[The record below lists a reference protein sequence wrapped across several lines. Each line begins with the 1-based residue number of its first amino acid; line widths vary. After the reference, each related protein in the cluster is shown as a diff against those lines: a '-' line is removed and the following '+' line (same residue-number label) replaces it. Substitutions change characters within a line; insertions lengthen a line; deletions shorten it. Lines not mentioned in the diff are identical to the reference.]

1 MRGTENDGL
10 ANYVYQ
16 YRTFHPAK
24 LSLMSLETGA
34 RLGPYTVTGKLGV
47 GGMGEVYRAHDSRLN
62 REVAVKVLK
71 AEVSDDPARRTRFE
85 QEARAAAALNHPNIV
100 SLFDVGTH
108 EGALYI
114 VTELVPGDGLDVIL
128 QQGQMPVKR
137 LLDIATQIA
146 DGMAAAHALPLTHR
160 DLKPANVIV
169 TPDGRAKILDF
180 GLAKMGRGD
189 GKGEDATLT
198 AALTQDGQVLGT
210 VNYMSPEQAVGKDV
224 DTRSD
229 QFSFGAMLHEMVT
242 GKKPFTRESM
252 VQTMSAIVT
261 DDAPAI
267 DREIPAPLKW
277 IIARCLAKA
286 PVDRYQSTRDLFLEL
301 RSLKEHLSD
310 LSSVQVTAVEPVA
323 PPQASSWKKLAL
335 GFAAG
340 AALVA
345 ATSFFMMRGAPPK
358 TGTHTYT
365 PFSFEAGGN
374 TAPVWSPDGKGVA
387 FAARASE
394 AEPYQVYVRY
404 LDSSTATQ
412 LTKIPEGGQ
421 PVAWTKAG
429 RIVFRS
435 ATGLLTISPVGGE
448 PEPLVTLTGRAL
460 GSADVSPDGSVV
472 AYYDADIDGMYTV
485 MLSAPAGSP
494 AKPYAPAPFAAK
506 SVFNGFQVKFSP
518 DGKQILLVRNPT
530 TGEEKWLMPYPPDAS
545 NPPHL
550 VLEKFPQSAGTPTV
564 SWMPDSRR
572 IVLSMST
579 GAEPG
584 RLYLGDTVSG
594 EYSVLSSGTTT
605 QAAPAVS
612 PDGSRLMFEER
623 VVDFDIVS
631 ADLGNGAVTPLLST
645 SRSEDAPAWA
655 ASAMVHLTD
664 RNGAADIWLHKP
676 GEGDRPLV
684 LQSDFPGDNTRF
696 MVGPALSPDGN
707 RVIFRRTE
715 KVGRARLWMS
725 AISGGSPVSLIKD
738 GKGTEHV
745 GGWSPDGAWYVFWN
759 QFDGKMDI
767 YKVKTS
773 GQAIPELLKSN
784 IERRGDWV
792 PVWSPA
798 GDWILHSEGGVKLI
812 SSDGK
817 TERQLSGKPA
827 TVCAFSRDGATVYC
841 IREGNFVSM
850 PTAGGPEKR
859 IGSISVANRPI
870 SMVTPS
876 LRMTLTPD
884 GKSFTYS
891 ILKQSSNLWMLSG
904 IE

>member
-1 MRGTENDGL
+1 
-10 ANYVYQ
+10 
-16 YRTFHPAK
+16 
-24 LSLMSLETGA
+24 MSLDTGA
-34 RLGPYTVTGKLGV
+34 RLGPYAITGKLGS

-71 AEVSDDPARRTRFE
+71 EEVSGDPARRARFE

-100 SLFDVGTH
+100 SLFDVGTQD
-108 EGALYI
+108 GALYI

-137 LLDIATQIA
+137 LLDIAVQIA

-180 GLAKMGRGD
+180 GLAKMGRGE
-189 GKGEDATLT
+189 GKGEDPTLT

-242 GKKPFTRESM
+242 GKKPFARESI

-267 DREIPAPLKW
+267 EREIPAPLKW

-310 LSSVQVTAVEPVA
+310 LSSVQVAAVEVVA
-323 PPQASSWKKLAL
+323 PPTSWKKLAL

-345 ATSFFMMRGAPPK
+345 AAAFLMTRGASPK
-358 TGTHTYT
+358 AQALTYT
-365 PFSFEAGGN
+365 PFSFQAGGN
-374 TAPVWSPDGKGVA
+374 QAPVWSPDGKGVA
-387 FAARASE
+387 FAARQSE
-394 AEPYQVYVRY
+394 TDPYQVYVHY
-404 LDSSTATQ
+404 LDSSNATQ
-412 LTKIPEGGQ
+412 LTKIPEGGL

-429 RIVFRS
+429 RVVFRS
-435 ATGLLTISPVGGE
+435 PKEPAGLWSVSPVGGE
-448 PEPLVTLTGRAL
+448 PEPLLAVRGL
-460 GSADVSPDGSVV
+460 GSADVSRDGSAV
-472 AYYDADIDGMYTV
+472 AYYEPDKNGNYNV

-494 AKPYAPAPFAAK
+494 ATPYAPAPFVTKAA
-506 SVFNGFQVKFSP
+506 FNGYQVKFSP
-518 DGKQILLVRNPT
+518 DRKQILLLRNPT
-530 TGEEKWLMPYPPDAS
+530 TGEEAWLMPYPPDPS
-545 NPPHL
+545 NPPHRI
-550 VLEKFPQSAGTPTV
+550 LEKFPLSTSTPTV
-564 SWMPDSRR
+564 SWMPDNRR
-572 IVLSMST
+572 VVLAMST
-579 GAEPG
+579 GAEPSQ
-584 RLYLGDTVSG
+584 LYVADTVSG
-594 EYSVLSSGTTT
+594 EYSVLSSGTTGQGT
-605 QAAPAVS
+605 PAVS
-612 PDGSRLMFEER
+612 PDGSRLVFAEGALE
-623 VVDFDIVS
+623 FDIVS
-631 ADLGNGAVTPLLST
+631 ADLANAAVTPLLAT
-645 SRSEDAPAWA
+645 NRSEDAPAWA
-655 ASAMVHLTD
+655 GNGSAMVYLTN
-664 RNGAADIWLHKP
+664 RNGAPEIWLHKP

-684 LQSDFPGDNTRF
+684 TNRDFQGDNTRF
-696 MVGPALSPDGN
+696 LMGPALSPDGN
-707 RVIFRRTE
+707 RMIYRRTE

-725 AISGGSPVSLIKD
+725 AISGGSPVELVKD
-738 GKGTEHV
+738 GKGTENP
-745 GGWSPDGAWYVFWN
+745 GAWSPDGVWFAFWVTL
-759 QFDGKMDI
+759 DGKSDL

-773 GQAIPELLKSN
+773 GQAIPELLTPNVKRTGN
-784 IERRGDWV
+784 WV
-792 PVWSPA
+792 PAWSPT
-798 GDWILHSEGGVKLI
+798 GEWILHSDGGVKLI
-812 SSDGK
+812 SPDGK
-817 TERQLSGKPA
+817 TERQLSDKTA

-841 IREGNFVSM
+841 IREADFISI

-859 IGSISVANRPI
+859 IGSIPVANRPATNLI
-870 SMVTPS
+870 PS